1 MADLAGLAYPMGW
14 RLPVR
19 SVPPGVR
26 AGVFALG
33 LSVLLLFALG
43 LAIAASQLS
52 LQSRFDWVQH
62 TDDVLLQ
69 AAAVNQDVQRLE
81 SDMRGYGFSGDA
93 GHIAGWSDRAAA
105 IDGRLARLEAL
116 VSDNPDQSARLAA
129 VRPLIAQWTARWKPY
144 ADDPSPARMAGL
156 RALLAEDLRTHPGRR
171 IHGALNAFGGVER
184 MLLVQRQVMAAR
196 QTTLLQWVS
205 VFLAL
210 AAPSL
215 GAAGIFLLFREAT
228 RARQREL
235 EQQLQHSQRLA
246 LMGET
251 ASMLAHELNQPLS
264 AARSYLA
271 VAKRADRDRQG
282 EVVDKADEQVQRAGA
297 ILQRLRNFIAKRD
310 SEWHSETCASLVADA
325 VALLG
330 TINTTVKLNTQLQP
344 GLPLVTVDRIQI
356 QQVLV
361 NLMRNAIEAMAGA
374 ARREMWLSVALAP
387 DARVVFRLRDSGPGP
402 APEVVEKLFQ
412 PFTTTKQDGMGIG
425 LSICRRILQ
434 EHGGT
439 IWAEVPTE
447 GGGCFCFALPVGN

>member
-1 MADLAGLAYPMGW
+1 MADLAGLAHPLGW

-19 SVPPGVR
+19 SVQPGVR
-26 AGVFALG
+26 AGLFALG

-43 LAIAASQLS
+43 IVISANQLGMR
-52 LQSRFDWVQH
+52 SRFDWVQH

-93 GHIAGWSDRAAA
+93 GHIAGWSDRAMS
-105 IDGRLARLEAL
+105 IDGRLARLAVL
-116 VSDNPDQSARLAA
+116 VSDNPAQSARLAA
-129 VRPLIAQWTARWKPY
+129 VRPLIAQWVARWKPY
-144 ADDPSPARMAGL
+144 ADNPSPAMMAGL
-156 RALLAEDLRTHPGRR
+156 RAQLAEDLKTHPGRR

-184 MLLVQRQVMAAR
+184 MLLVQRQVMTAR
-196 QTTLLQWVS
+196 QTTLLQWLA

-215 GAAGIFLLFREAT
+215 GAAGIFLLFREAN

-264 AARSYLA
+264 AARTYLA
-271 VAKRADRDRQG
+271 AAKRVGPERQSEIVG
-282 EVVDKADEQVQRAGA
+282 KADEQVERAGA

-330 TINTTVKLNTQLQP
+330 TITATVKLHTQLQP
-344 GLPLVTVDRIQI
+344 GLPMVTVDRIQI
-356 QQVLV
+356 QQVLI
-361 NLMRNAIEAMAGA
+361 NLMRNGIEAMAGA
-374 ARREMWLSVALAP
+374 KQREMWLSVAMAP
-387 DARVVFRLRDSGPGP
+387 DARVIFRLRDSGPGP

-412 PFTTTKQDGMGIG
+412 PFTTTKENGMGIG

-447 GGGCFCFALPVGN
+447 GGGCFCFALPVTN